1 MRSVSQT
8 TQSSSSYEAA
18 PAADREL
25 LVDIELFD
33 AQGRWSPRNVVFC
46 AAADPERA
54 KKISTRCFRGLM
66 AWYGK
71 LWAKNYLSSHF
82 KDKPESDAL
91 LKQIKQKGFV
101 DNRAFRET
109 VLRCT
114 LLYEDLK
121 EVAAGKVTRKESA
134 SAAPSIIG
142 IDKLASQYFFQV
154 DWRQCAKDNQ
164 FDWITPKM
172 ANNIKRILDE
182 LKPIKEHDDIVNELI
197 DFMLAYDEWCRNPSD
212 INQRGSES
220 LKKIYQAIEH
230 KKYDYRKGIANT
242 IFSALTDYGKKLEYR
257 KVIREEIPSIPRS
270 HHDKGHKGKATAWS
284 LSKAKLKHQLAS
296 TPIFERIPLDPDDPQ
311 SVFKPEKNASASHS
325 SSLPVG
331 GVDAD
336 TNPAKLV

>member
-46 AAADPERA
+46 AAADPESA

-91 LKQIKQKGFV
+91 LQQIKQKGFV

-220 LKKIYQAIEH
+220 LNKIYQAIEH
-230 KKYDYRKGIANT
+230 KK
-242 IFSALTDYGKKLEYR
+242 
-257 KVIREEIPSIPRS
+257 
-270 HHDKGHKGKATAWS
+270 
-284 LSKAKLKHQLAS
+284 
-296 TPIFERIPLDPDDPQ
+296 
-311 SVFKPEKNASASHS
+311 
-325 SSLPVG
+325 
-331 GVDAD
+331 
-336 TNPAKLV
+336 